1 MKDVDQIERTS
12 ESSTLNTGSP
22 HYIQWVNTLD
32 GYEVF
37 TEGRNIRY
45 NDTFKHEGINVNF
58 VKKEEDGIRVRT
70 YERGVEDETLSC
82 GTGVTAAAIA
92 SAAQM
97 GPQQI
102 NVKVEGGNLAVS
114 FNMIGEKEFT
124 DIWLIGPATFVFTG
138 KYSTDV

>member
-1 MKDVDQIERTS
+1 M
-12 ESSTLNTGSP
+12 
-22 HYIQWVNTLD
+22 
-32 GYEVF
+32 
-37 TEGRNIRY
+37 
-45 NDTFKHEGINVNF
+45 NF
-58 VKKEEDGIRVRT
+58 VEILDNSLFVRT

-92 SAAQM
+92 SAVQM

-114 FNMIGEKEFT
+114 FNRIGEKEFT
-124 DIWLIGPATFVFTG
+124 DVWLIGPATFVFTG